1 MAAIYEQR
9 VLNDWWT
16 RADATSGDD
25 GTADVRAF
33 LGVHQV
39 TVTVG
44 DQTYS
49 AQVTVD
55 KNQDARNEVTVTVPS
70 R

>member
-16 RADATSGDD
+16 RADSVTADD

-33 LGVHQV
+33 LGTHLV
-39 TVTVG
+39 TVTIG
-44 DQTYS
+44 DRTYS
-49 AQVTVD
+49 ATVMVD
-55 KNQDARNEVTVTVPS
+55 KNQDQQTVITITVN
-70 R
+70 